1 VGLRDVRTPADD
13 AVPVSA
19 DVPAKGIGYKIEK
32 NQRRVEDPESTL
44 NIQLKAPFWMIP
56 LFETV
61 AKANPAE
68 ERAATK
74 IVEKRMSIV
83 VFSNSFL
90 LVGYVAWLYRYKG
103 IGKFFG

>member
-19 DVPAKGIGYKIEK
+19 DVPAKGIGCKIEK
-32 NQRRVEDPESTL
+32 DQRRVEDPESTL